1 MCIRDVV
8 QQAFNTGWLT
18 VEAEDQLR
26 TLLSRKYGQDDL
38 RAFMSLQTAAMTGM
52 VRQESRLPRPLNL
65 SEVMEMSSF

>member
-26 TLLSRKYGQDDL
+26 SLLSTRYDRSDFK
-38 RAFMSLQTAAMTGM
+38 AFLSLQTAAMTGL
-52 VRQESRLPRPLNL
+52 VRQESRLPHPLDTAQIL
-65 SEVMEMSSF
+65 EMSTF

>member
-38 RAFMSLQTAAMTGM
+38 RAFMSLQTAAMRGM
-52 VRQESRLPRPLNL
+52 VQQESRLPRPLNL
-65 SEVMEMSSF
+65 SEVLEMSNF

>member
-26 TLLSRKYGQDDL
+26 TLLSRKYEQDDL

-52 VRQESRLPRPLNL
+52 VQQESRLPRPMSL
-65 SEVMEMSSF
+65 SEVLEMSNF